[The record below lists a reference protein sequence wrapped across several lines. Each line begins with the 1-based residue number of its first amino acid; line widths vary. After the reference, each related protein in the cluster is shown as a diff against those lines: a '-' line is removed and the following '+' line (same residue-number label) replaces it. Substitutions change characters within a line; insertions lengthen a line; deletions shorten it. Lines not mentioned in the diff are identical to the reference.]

1 MDNEKSIGHVTIELV
16 NTSKHDKPH
25 KWGQIKSDGRHV
37 LVGMYEDGEV
47 ARQLF
52 YMNKANVK
60 QLANVL
66 TMLSETLIDD
76 NSF

>member
-16 NTSKHDKPH
+16 NTSQHDKPH
-25 KWGQIKSDGRHV
+25 KWGQIISDGRHV
-37 LVGMYEDGEV
+37 LVGMYEDGNV

-60 QLANVL
+60 TTCKRFNYAFRN
-66 TMLSETLIDD
+66 T
-76 NSF
+76 NR